1 MTSEFAIIAEYSIIS
16 KVMQF
21 LTPSFLL
28 SATKTQI
35 NSIYKYLNRISEYL
49 SGNWLFF
56 QMDYLF
62 MFYNLLNS
70 ELITKN
76 VNFRLILLL
85 VKKILNEYF

>member
-76 VNFRLILLL
+76 VNFRLILLM

>member
-35 NSIYKYLNRISEYL
+35 NCIYKYVYRISEYL
-49 SGNWLFF
+49 NGNWLFF
-56 QMDYLF
+56 QMDYLI
-62 MFYNLLNS
+62 MFYNVLNN
-70 ELITKN
+70 EMITKN
-76 VNFRLILLL
+76 VNFRLILVL